1 MCLRPQ
7 CERHSVAK
15 PLCVSSLRCYKKG
28 GGLKTL
34 SAEQSCLL
42 DQPVETQ
49 ACRGRDR
56 AQGSSI
62 VRRERTN
69 SRGKTTSS
77 QTGLP
82 SNKCPTQGFQA
93 VACFEDPERCPR
105 TLLSPYLAPTSGH
118 TSALNPQTFSR
129 RPASR
134 SLDGLTTR
142 HPELARGPL
151 QRCPSRDGEVETGSH
166 PSPGKGFRPEA
177 ASMLQGGWQGL
188 RAVLPAL

>member
-105 TLLSPYLAPTSGH
+105 TLLSPYLAPHLWSYLCLEPSDFLKKAGFPESGWPH
-118 TSALNPQTFSR
+118 HQTPRAGTWTTTEMSIQRWGGGNRVPPQPWKGI
-129 RPASR
+129 PAR
-134 SLDGLTTR
+134 SSKYAPGR
-142 HPELARGPL
+142 VAR
-151 QRCPSRDGEVETGSH
+151 S
-166 PSPGKGFRPEA
+166 
-177 ASMLQGGWQGL
+177 
-188 RAVLPAL
+188 